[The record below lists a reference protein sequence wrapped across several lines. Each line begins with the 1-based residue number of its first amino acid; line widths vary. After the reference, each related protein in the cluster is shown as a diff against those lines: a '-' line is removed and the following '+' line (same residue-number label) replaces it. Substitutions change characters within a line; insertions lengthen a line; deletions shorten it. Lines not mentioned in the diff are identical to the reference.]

1 MYGAKSFCMGK
12 RCYAMK
18 FFATIYS
25 RKEKKNLFAKFFFIS
40 MIFDSLFVLRLLK
53 NIFFNNFNF
62 FFLLETITLMLNVCH
77 SIIN

>member
-25 RKEKKNLFAKFFFIS
+25 RKEKKNLFAKIFFIS

-53 NIFFNNFNF
+53 NIYFNNFNF
-62 FFLLETITLMLNVCH
+62 FFLRNNNFNVKCM
-77 SIIN
+77 S

>member
-25 RKEKKNLFAKFFFIS
+25 RKGKKKNYFPKKFLFP
-40 MIFDSLFVLRLLK
+40 
-53 NIFFNNFNF
+53 
-62 FFLLETITLMLNVCH
+62 
-77 SIIN
+77 

>member
-62 FFLLETITLMLNVCH
+62 FFFIRNNNFNVKCM
-77 SIIN
+77 S

>member
-25 RKEKKNLFAKFFFIS
+25 RKGKKILFAKKIFIS

-53 NIFFNNFNF
+53 NIFFNNFKFF
-62 FFLLETITLMLNVCH
+62 FFLRNNNFNVKCM
-77 SIIN
+77 S

>member
-1 MYGAKSFCMGK
+1 MYGAESFCMGK

-25 RKEKKNLFAKFFFIS
+25 RKEKKNLFAKIFFIS

-62 FFLLETITLMLNVCH
+62 FFLRNNNFNVKCM
-77 SIIN
+77 S

>member
-25 RKEKKNLFAKFFFIS
+25 RKEKKNLFAKKIFIS
-40 MIFDSLFVLRLLK
+40 MIFDSLFAFIK
-53 NIFFNNFNF
+53 KYIF
-62 FFLLETITLMLNVCH
+62 
-77 SIIN
+77 

>member
-25 RKEKKNLFAKFFFIS
+25 RKEKKNLFAKKIFIS
-40 MIFDSLFVLRLLK
+40 MIFDSLFVLCLLK
-53 NIFFNNFNF
+53 NTRIFFNNFFF
-62 FFLLETITLMLNVCH
+62 FFLRNNNFNVKCM
-77 SIIN
+77 S